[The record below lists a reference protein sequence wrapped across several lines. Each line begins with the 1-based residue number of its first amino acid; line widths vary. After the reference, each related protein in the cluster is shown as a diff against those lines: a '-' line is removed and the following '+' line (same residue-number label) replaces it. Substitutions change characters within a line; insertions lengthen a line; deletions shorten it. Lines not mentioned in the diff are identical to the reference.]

1 MSDIILEVKNLNLK
15 IKDENTVHD
24 ILNNVSFQLREK
36 QRLGIIGGS
45 GAGKS
50 MTMYALS
57 NLLPEKNIIIDGS
70 ICYYGVHDILK
81 MKKKEKRKFCSEN
94 TAIILQD
101 SINAL
106 NPYEKV
112 YKQMEETVR
121 FHHNM
126 TKEQAREKIKE
137 MMSIIGLDGDMEI
150 LNKYPD
156 QFSGGMRQRI
166 AITMALESNANIL
179 IADEPT
185 TSLDAVNQKKLV
197 SFIKQICRDRGLTL
211 IFISHNLGLVSMLCE
226 NVLVM
231 QNGEIIERGTV
242 EEVFSHPAE
251 PYTKALVNGTK
262 ELS

>member
-1 MSDIILEVKNLNLK
+1 
-15 IKDENTVHD
+15 
-24 ILNNVSFQLREK
+24 
-36 QRLGIIGGS
+36 
-45 GAGKS
+45 
-50 MTMYALS
+50 
-57 NLLPEKNIIIDGS
+57 
-70 ICYYGVHDILK
+70 
-81 MKKKEKRKFCSEN
+81 
-94 TAIILQD
+94 
-101 SINAL
+101 
-106 NPYEKV
+106 
-112 YKQMEETVR
+112 
-121 FHHNM
+121 M